1 MFVNFKILQIKNT
14 AKCNYAFSPWKVAED
29 YFSLLDYNIVHK
41 DLGYFPSRNADEVCE
56 EIFKKFNNKVEGFK
70 GHSLSVSDIIMLD
83 NEYNTFHYV
92 DQFGFKTIKINYT
105 VI

>member
-14 AKCNYAFSPWKVAED
+14 AKCDYAFRPWREAEN

-41 DLGYFPSRNADEVCE
+41 DLGYFSSRNKDEICE

-70 GHSLSVSDIIMLD
+70 GHSLSVSDIIMFD
-83 NEYNTFHYV
+83 DEYNTLHYV
-92 DQFGFKTIKINYT
+92 DEYEFKTIKINYT
-105 VI
+105 VV